1 MLVGKEPN
9 SKEEKMSDLLNQQI
23 TLKDR
28 RKLGYAECGNLK
40 GKPVFYFHGTPG
52 SLFECN
58 ILTEAANSVG
68 ARIIVADRPGFGLSD
83 FKKGRLIS

>member
-1 MLVGKEPN
+1 
-9 SKEEKMSDLLNQQI
+9 MSDLLNQQI
-23 TLKDR
+23 KLKDG

-52 SLFECN
+52 SRFVCN

-68 ARIIVADRPGFGLSD
+68 TLDYFFLLSVL
-83 FKKGRLIS
+83 GSNTSYRW